1 MGDDFPMMMARGF
14 IFCWLAASH
23 FLWAETTVKNTP
35 HTAFTP
41 LVKPKLPQVINR
53 QWIQK
58 PVDHFILA
66 RLEASGLKP
75 AARAGKRALV
85 RRVYFDLIGL
95 PPSPA
100 VVAAFVAD
108 DSPEALAKLVDRLLA
123 SPHYGER
130 WGRHW
135 LDVARYGDSNGGDE
149 NHDYPHAWRYRNYII
164 DAFNRDV
171 PYDQFLR
178 EQIAGDLLPEPKM
191 EATGFLAIGTKILA
205 EKNPVKKRAD
215 IVDEQLDTFGRAV
228 LGLSIGCA
236 RCHDHKFDP
245 ISHRDYYAMAGIFHS
260 TGILDANVPAR
271 VDDAKEKARRARV
284 AELDQKIAAAKKTLK
299 TKGALE
305 WEAEKFTKGN
315 VIIDRDH
322 YGKGIGIISD
332 PGRQLN
338 FAEYT
343 FTVPKGGAFYVRL
356 RYAAANARPGTIAID
371 GKMRFPKAIAQ
382 KTGGWFPPHQK
393 WFTEGR
399 VELKAGAHTMRIA
412 SQPMMSHIDRVQL
425 MPVTAAHEAL
435 AKLEDERAR
444 LAAAAPK
451 PMKVM
456 AVNEGKI
463 ADARINRRGNPADL
477 GAVVPRGFL
486 ASFGPKAGELS
497 PKHSGRLELANW
509 LANKRHPLTARV
521 MVNRLWR
528 WHFGRGIVATPDN
541 FGIRGARPTHP
552 ALLDWLA
559 ARFIEHDWSIKAMH
573 REIVLSA
580 TYQMAAGIENKTA
593 QIRDPSNQLYWRR
606 EVRRLEAEAVRD
618 AMLAVSGRLDAR
630 PPLGPPPVVKK
641 QDPSPA
647 DLANN
652 RRVVERYPHRTVY
665 LPVVRCHV
673 YDFLTLLDFP
683 NASTPVGHRDTTT
696 VPTQA
701 LLMLN
706 NPFVIAQA
714 EAIAET
720 ARRGSLDSLYTR
732 LFARPATAAEKKRAA
747 DFLKRYTA
755 RKDEAA
761 AWTALCQTLLISNEF
776 LHTW

>member
-1 MGDDFPMMMARGF
+1 MGDDFRAMTVRAFLIGVLTVAHF
-14 IFCWLAASH
+14 VGAAS
-23 FLWAETTVKNTP
+23 VKNTT

-41 LVKPKLPQVINR
+41 LKKPSLPQVINR

-58 PVDHFILA
+58 PLDHFILA
-66 RLEASGLKP
+66 RLETSGLAA
-75 AARAGKRALV
+75 AARAGNRALV

-95 PPSPA
+95 PPTPKE
-100 VVAAFVAD
+100 VATFVAD
-108 DSPEALAKLVDRLLA
+108 DSPEAFAKLVDRLLA
-123 SPHYGER
+123 SPRYGER

-149 NHDYPHAWRYRNYII
+149 NHDYPHAWRYRNYVI
-164 DAFNRDV
+164 DAFNHDV

-178 EQIAGDLLPEPKM
+178 EQIAGDLLPEPKV

-215 IVDEQLDTFGRAV
+215 IVDEQLDTFGRAL

-245 ISHRDYYAMAGIFHS
+245 ILHRDYYAMAGIFHS
-260 TGILDANVPAR
+260 TGIGDANVPPR
-271 VDDAKEKARRARV
+271 VNDAKEKARRARV
-284 AELDQKIAAAKKTLK
+284 TELGQLITAAKAKLK
-299 TKGALE
+299 ADGALE
-305 WEAEKFTKGN
+305 WEAEKFAKGN
-315 VIIDRDH
+315 VIIDRDS

-332 PGRQLN
+332 PGRQKN
-338 FAEYT
+338 FAEYN
-343 FTVPKGGAFYVRL
+343 FTVSKTGEYYVRL
-356 RYAAANARPGTIAID
+356 RYAAKNARPGAIAID
-371 GKMRFPKAIAQ
+371 GTVRFPKAIAQ
-382 KTGGWFPPHQK
+382 ATGGWYPPQQK

-399 VELKAGAHTMRIA
+399 VKLTAGVHTMRIE

-435 AKLEDERAR
+435 AKLEDERTR
-444 LAAAAPK
+444 LAAAAPA

-456 AVNEGKI
+456 AVNEGTI
-463 ADARINRRGNPADL
+463 ANARINKRGNPDDL
-477 GAVVPRGFL
+477 GEVVPRGFL
-486 ASFGPKAGELS
+486 ASFGPQAGELS
-497 PKHSGRLELANW
+497 AKRSGRLELANW
-509 LANKRHPLTARV
+509 LADNRHPLTARV

-528 WHFGRGIVATPDN
+528 WHFGRGIIATPDN

-559 ARFIEHDWSIKAMH
+559 ARFIEHGWSIKAMH

-593 QIRDPSNQLYWRR
+593 QIRDPTNQLYWRR

-618 AMLAVSGRLDAR
+618 AMLAVSGSLDAR
-630 PPLGPPPVVKK
+630 PPFGPPPVVKK

-652 RRVVERYPHRTVY
+652 RRIAERYPHRTVY

-696 VPTQA
+696 VPPQA
-701 LLMLN
+701 LLMMN

-714 EAIAET
+714 EKLAAT
-720 ARRGSLDSLYTR
+720 ARTSSLDALYQK
-732 LFARPATAAEKKRAA
+732 LFARPVTAAEKKWGTE
-747 DFLKRYTA
+747 FLKAYSA
-755 RKDEAA
+755 HKDEAA